1 MTAAV
6 PRSSRKMPT
15 PATAHAAGEQLAP
28 ACSLSHASLPAG
40 ITFTDNGDGTATLAT
55 GAE

>member
-1 MTAAV
+1 
-6 PRSSRKMPT
+6 MPT